1 MAQIKIVSDFV
12 CPFCFLG
19 EKTVEETFQPNEIE
33 WIPFEL
39 RPEGSVPLDPN
50 SAYVQQS
57 MKQSVLPIAERLGI
71 EIRLPDISPIP
82 RTRLAHIGFYY
93 AKEHGKGN
101 DYFIAVFKAYWQQGR
116 DISQS
121 GVLAQVAEHIGL
133 DTQAFLSAL
142 QDERYAKLHEEG
154 LRQTDSVRAVPTFF
168 VGDRVLQGIQ
178 SKESLELARDEDARK
193 VASDPDASGAASCS
207 IDGCGC

>member
-1 MAQIKIVSDFV
+1 MAQLKIVSDFV

-19 EKTVEETFQPNEIE
+19 EKAVEETFQPDDIE
-33 WIPFEL
+33 WIPYEL

-57 MKQSVLPIAERLGI
+57 MKQSVLPIAERLGVDI
-71 EIRLPDISPIP
+71 SLPDISPIP

-101 DYFIAVFKAYWQQGR
+101 DYFVGVFKAYWQQGL

-121 GVLAQVAEHIGL
+121 GVLAQVAEQIGL
-133 DTQAFLSAL
+133 DAHSFLSAL
-142 QDERYAKLHEEG
+142 QDERYAKQHEEG
-154 LRQTDSVRAVPTFF
+154 LRQTESVRAVPTFF

-178 SKESLELARDEDARK
+178 SKETLEIARDEAARK
-193 VASDPDASGAASCS
+193 DAAHPSASSTDSCS
-207 IDGCGC
+207 IDGC